1 MSSVPKVMYRN
12 DVPPGMKSSSQRW
25 RLRIFKLLS
34 SKISSS
40 STPFFLSRRCS
51 TDYLSYPLGRFLN
64 SVKIPG
70 RTISQQYAE
79 SWFILKWGRIMVL
92 AVSKVIKGSSAI
104 VIPITPVIQ
113 IPSDQLRDSF
123 SFSTMDQLLGA
134 AANKH
139 SSPHLAWSSSLHP
152 KLQEKVF
159 VGCVV

>member
-1 MSSVPKVMYRN
+1 
-12 DVPPGMKSSSQRW
+12 
-25 RLRIFKLLS
+25 
-34 SKISSS
+34 
-40 STPFFLSRRCS
+40 
-51 TDYLSYPLGRFLN
+51 
-64 SVKIPG
+64 
-70 RTISQQYAE
+70 
-79 SWFILKWGRIMVL
+79 MVL

-123 SFSTMDQLLGA
+123 SFSTKDQLLGA